1 MEEVTRSTKWWRE
14 RSGKENEMEEKTEWT
29 LFHLDG
35 KLPLSEMGLQFSW
48 DSGGFPEWRFFLGA
62 DAKSRKESISF
73 VMSVRA
79 FVRRPSVSMEQ
90 HGSHCGQV
98 FMKFDFW
105 VFSWNLIF
113 EYFHEIWFLSIFM
126 EFDFWVFSWNLIFEY
141 FHEIW
146 FFSIFMKFDFWYFH
160 EIWFLSVSMK
170 FDFLVFSWN
179 LIFEYSSKKSVA
191 KFLVSI
197 NLEKNNG
204 VLRMK
209 TNIHFWPY
217 LVQLFLEWEM
227 VQTNFVDDTS
237 SHRTHVH
244 TTNVTLPPSPHWLL
258 HF

>member
-79 FVRRPSVSMEQ
+79 FVRLSVRQ
-90 HGSHCGQV
+90 HGTTRLPLWTGFHEIWFLSIFMKFDFWIFSWNLIFEYFHGIWFLSI

-113 EYFHEIWFLSIFM
+113 
-126 EFDFWVFSWNLIFEY
+126 
-141 FHEIW
+141 
-146 FFSIFMKFDFWYFH
+146 
-160 EIWFLSVSMK
+160 
-170 FDFLVFSWN
+170 
-179 LIFEYSSKKSVA
+179 
-191 KFLVSI
+191 
-197 NLEKNNG
+197 
-204 VLRMK
+204 
-209 TNIHFWPY
+209 
-217 LVQLFLEWEM
+217 
-227 VQTNFVDDTS
+227 
-237 SHRTHVH
+237 
-244 TTNVTLPPSPHWLL
+244 
-258 HF
+258 